1 MPLCEVCRSFDAT
14 ALFQRAN
21 SRADE
26 SFGWS
31 PVPLTAQEYHDDF
44 IPQCFKHHDS
54 LAALKEASNHGC
66 HLCTLIWQLSAGAEE
81 VSTNRTSPHMKSR
94 SSSESMYRA
103 QIYIGCKLSDLGP
116 PIFFVERHCCEL
128 DEKRYCVNFYRWGSR
143 YVGLQQEISLP
154 LGFFLLTSN
163 RSTLG
168 RVYIRRPDE
177 VSGQQNLPKSWNV

>member
-1 MPLCEVCRSFDAT
+1 MPLCEVCQDFDAL
-14 ALFQRAN
+14 ALFHRAN
-21 SRADE
+21 ARADK

-44 IPQCFKHHDS
+44 IPQCFKHHNS
-54 LAALKEASNHGC
+54 LAALKEASDHGC
-66 HLCTLIWQLSAGAEE
+66 RLCRLIWQLSAGAEE
-81 VSTNRTSPHMKSR
+81 ASTRRASRDTKPR

-116 PIFFVERHCCEL
+116 PIFFVQRHHCDL
-128 DEKRYCVNFYRWGSR
+128 DEKEVLGKFS
-143 YVGLQQEISLP
+143 P
-154 LGFFLLTSN
+154 LGFQICWPVAGNSLSLVLFSLTSN

-177 VSGQQNLPKSWNV
+177 VSRQQHLPESWNV